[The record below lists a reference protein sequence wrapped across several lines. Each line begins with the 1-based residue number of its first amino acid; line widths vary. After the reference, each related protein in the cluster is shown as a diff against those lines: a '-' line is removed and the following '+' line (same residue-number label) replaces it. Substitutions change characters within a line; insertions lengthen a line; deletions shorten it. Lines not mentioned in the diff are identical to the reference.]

1 MWKNLFIYDIIGIS
15 SLFYSLEYKWYNLLQ
30 RFLILA
36 KIPSF
41 FVYTKVVL
49 NYFKIELKYRNAVD
63 IVKLLLY
70 SLFLAHNI
78 ACLWHLCS
86 KLNPH
91 KNWLVSMKIQNES
104 NFTKYIYS
112 LYWTIVTIMTVGYGD
127 ISAQNEYEALFSIFS
142 IIFGSGL
149 YGFILNSIGVI
160 LQNNQKK
167 DQYLRNDLTTVI
179 NNFMERKN
187 IDIKLQRKIQE
198 YLNFLWNEQ
207 NPNNHDDEV
216 NIMNRLNHS
225 LREELLLESY
235 GGIFRSY
242 PVFLKNFSEASL
254 TKLLKTLVEVNLMPG
269 EQIFQV

>member
-1 MWKNLFIYDIIGIS
+1 
-15 SLFYSLEYKWYNLLQ
+15 
-30 RFLILA
+30 
-36 KIPSF
+36 
-41 FVYTKVVL
+41 
-49 NYFKIELKYRNAVD
+49 
-63 IVKLLLY
+63 
-70 SLFLAHNI
+70 
-78 ACLWHLCS
+78 
-86 KLNPH
+86 
-91 KNWLVSMKIQNES
+91 MKIQNES

-167 DQYLRNDLTTVI
+167 DQYLRNDLTVI